1 MQVGDLIKVK
11 NGCFMQGK
19 MGLIIKL
26 GQDAKGNLRYWVQL
40 IGSVPKAI
48 EGKPIMYR
56 AERFT
61 VISKAS
67 NGRDNKKS

>member
-1 MQVGDLIKVK
+1 MQIGDLIKVK
-11 NGCFMQGK
+11 DGCFMQGK
-19 MGLIIKL
+19 MGLIVKL
-26 GQDAKGNLRYWVQL
+26 GQDAKGSPRYWVNL

-48 EGKPIMYR
+48 EGKSIMYR

>member
-1 MQVGDLIKVK
+1 MKVGDLIKIK

-26 GQDAKGNLRYWVQL
+26 GQDATGNPRYWVQL
-40 IGSVPKAI
+40 IGAVPKAI

-61 VISKAS
+61 VLKSS
-67 NGRDNKKS
+67 NDGDNKKS

>member
-1 MQVGDLIKVK
+1 MRIGDLIKIK
-11 NGCFMQGK
+11 NGCFMQGM

-26 GQDAKGNLRYWVQL
+26 GQDAKGNPRYWVQL

-56 AERFT
+56 AERFI
-61 VISKAS
+61 VLKSS
-67 NGRDNKKS
+67 NDGDNKKS

>member
-1 MQVGDLIKVK
+1 MKVGDLIKIK
-11 NGCFMQGK
+11 KGCFMGGK
-19 MGLIIKL
+19 MGLIMKL
-26 GQDAKGNLRYWVQL
+26 GQDAKGNPRYWVQL

-61 VISKAS
+61 LISNS
-67 NGRDNKKS
+67 TNNPNK

>member
-11 NGCFMQGK
+11 KGCFMGGM

-26 GQDAKGNLRYWVQL
+26 GQDAKGNPRYWVQL

-61 VISKAS
+61 VIKGAI
-67 NGRDNKKS
+67 DDT

>member
-1 MQVGDLIKVK
+1 MRVGDLVKIK
-11 NGCFMQGK
+11 NGCFMQGM

-26 GQDAKGNLRYWVQL
+26 GQDAKGNPRYWVQL

-56 AERFT
+56 AERFI
-61 VISKAS
+61 VLKSS
-67 NGRDNKKS
+67 NDGDNKKS

>member
-1 MQVGDLIKVK
+1 MRVGDLIKIK
-11 NGCFMQGK
+11 NGCFMQGM

-26 GQDAKGNLRYWVQL
+26 GQDAKGNPRYWVQL

-56 AERFT
+56 AERFI
-61 VISKAS
+61 VLKSS
-67 NGRDNKKS
+67 NDGDNKKS

>member
-11 NGCFMQGK
+11 KGCFMGGM

-26 GQDAKGNLRYWVQL
+26 GQDAKGNPRYWVQL

-61 VISKAS
+61 VIKGTS
-67 NGRDNKKS
+67 DDT

>member
-11 NGCFMQGK
+11 KGCFMGGM

-26 GQDAKGNLRYWVQL
+26 GQDAKGNPRYWVQL

-61 VISKAS
+61 VIKGTSH
-67 NGRDNKKS
+67 DT

>member
-11 NGCFMQGK
+11 KGCFMGGM

-26 GQDAKGNLRYWVQL
+26 GQDAKGNPRYWVQL

-61 VISKAS
+61 VIKGTSDESRA
-67 NGRDNKKS
+67 

>member
-11 NGCFMQGK
+11 RGCFMGGK

-26 GQDAKGNLRYWVQL
+26 GQDAKGSPRYWVQL

-61 VISKAS
+61 LIKGANDDSRA
-67 NGRDNKKS
+67 

>member
-11 NGCFMQGK
+11 KGCFMGGM

-26 GQDAKGNLRYWVQL
+26 GQDATGNPRYWVQL

-61 VISKAS
+61 VIKGTS
-67 NGRDNKKS
+67 DDT

>member
-1 MQVGDLIKVK
+1 MQVGDLIKIK
-11 NGCFMQGK
+11 YGCFMQGK
-19 MGLIIKL
+19 MGLIVKL
-26 GQDAKGNLRYWVQL
+26 GQDAKGSPRYWVQL

-61 VISKAS
+61 LIKGA
-67 NGRDNKKS
+67 NDANRA

>member
-1 MQVGDLIKVK
+1 MG
-11 NGCFMQGK
+11 GM

-26 GQDAKGNLRYWVQL
+26 GQDAKGNPRYWVQL

-61 VISKAS
+61 VIKGAI
-67 NGRDNKKS
+67 DDT

>member
-11 NGCFMQGK
+11 KGCFMGGM
-19 MGLIIKL
+19 MGLIVKL
-26 GQDAKGNLRYWVQL
+26 GQDAVCGSPRYWVHL

-61 VISKAS
+61 LIKGA
-67 NGRDNKKS
+67 NDETK

>member
-1 MQVGDLIKVK
+1 MQVGDLIKIK
-11 NGCFMQGK
+11 RGCFMQGK

-26 GQDAKGNLRYWVQL
+26 GQCAQGNPRYWVQL
-40 IGSVPKAI
+40 IGPVPKAI

-61 VISKAS
+61 LIKGANDESRA
-67 NGRDNKKS
+67 

>member
-11 NGCFMQGK
+11 KGCFMGGM

-26 GQDAKGNLRYWVQL
+26 GQDAKGNPRYWVQL

-61 VISKAS
+61 VIKGISH
-67 NGRDNKKS
+67 DIQT

>member
-1 MQVGDLIKVK
+1 MG
-11 NGCFMQGK
+11 GK

-26 GQDAKGNLRYWVQL
+26 GQDANGSPRYWVQL

-61 VISKAS
+61 LISKTT
-67 NGRDNKKS
+67 KQ

>member
-1 MQVGDLIKVK
+1 MKVGDLIKVK

-26 GQDAKGNLRYWVQL
+26 GQDAKGNPRYWVQL
-40 IGSVPKAI
+40 IVSVPKAI

-56 AERFT
+56 AERFS
-61 VISKAS
+61 VIKGTS
-67 NGRDNKKS
+67 DDT

>member
-11 NGCFMQGK
+11 YGCFMQGK
-19 MGLIIKL
+19 MGLIVKI
-26 GQDAKGNLRYWVQL
+26 GQDAVGSPRYWVQL
-40 IGSVPKAI
+40 IGPVPKAI

-61 VISKAS
+61 LIKGANDESRA
-67 NGRDNKKS
+67 

>member
-11 NGCFMQGK
+11 YGCFMQGK
-19 MGLIIKL
+19 MGLIVKI
-26 GQDAKGNLRYWVQL
+26 GQDAVGSPRYWVQL

-61 VISKAS
+61 VIKGTS
-67 NGRDNKKS
+67 DDT

>member
-11 NGCFMQGK
+11 KGCFMGGM

-26 GQDAKGNLRYWVQL
+26 GQDATGNPRYWVQL

-61 VISKAS
+61 VIKGAI
-67 NGRDNKKS
+67 DDT

>member
-11 NGCFMQGK
+11 NDCFMQGK
-19 MGLIIKL
+19 MGLIVKL
-26 GQDAKGNLRYWVQL
+26 GQDAKGSPRYWVNL

-61 VISKAS
+61 VISNS
-67 NGRDNKKS
+67 TNNPNE

>member
-26 GQDAKGNLRYWVQL
+26 GQDAKGNPRYWVNL

-67 NGRDNKKS
+67 NRRDNKKS